1 MTQAIPVNITRRF
14 VSSPDL
20 HADLRR
26 ARWLAN
32 WLDAKFQIA
41 GIRFGLDGIVGL
53 VPAVGDTLGLLA
65 GLYPLYIARRHR
77 LGKSIQARM
86 AANLLLEWAVGM
98 IPFLG
103 DAFDIAFKANLRNVR
118 LLENVIARQPAPGTR
133 RF

>member
-86 AANLLLEWAVGM
+86 AANLLLEWAIGM

-118 LLENVIARQPAPGTR
+118 LLETVIARQPAPGTR